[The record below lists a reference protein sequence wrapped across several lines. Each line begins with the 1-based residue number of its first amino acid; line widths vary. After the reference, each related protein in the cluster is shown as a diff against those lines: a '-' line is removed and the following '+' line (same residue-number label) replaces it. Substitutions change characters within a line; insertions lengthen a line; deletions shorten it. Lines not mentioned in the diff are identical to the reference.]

1 MPSDEVNLMIKAN
14 QQPSSLIGRAFILV
28 FSVASRKSL
37 EELKPILELIAEVRI
52 TDLEKI
58 DFALIDL
65 DNITT

>member
-1 MPSDEVNLMIKAN
+1 M
-14 QQPSSLIGRAFILV
+14 